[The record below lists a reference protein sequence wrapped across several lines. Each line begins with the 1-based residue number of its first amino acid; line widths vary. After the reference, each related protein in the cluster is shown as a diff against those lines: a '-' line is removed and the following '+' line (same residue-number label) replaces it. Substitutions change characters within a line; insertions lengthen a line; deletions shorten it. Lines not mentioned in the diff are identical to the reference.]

1 MKIMLQVTN
10 LNHKYIYYFSKEL
23 IKISN
28 VSQIQILTSSKK
40 IGQKF
45 HSLSN
50 KIKIIEHSC
59 DNYKNSEIENNSNL
73 DFTKIKDFEIK
84 K

>member
-28 VSQIQILTSSKK
+28 VSQIQILTHQKNWSK
-40 IGQKF
+40 ISF
-45 HSLSN
+45 IN
-50 KIKIIEHSC
+50 KLK
-59 DNYKNSEIENNSNL
+59 L
-73 DFTKIKDFEIK
+73 
-84 K
+84 